1 MTDEEIL
8 ERAAELVGSR
18 DYAEV
23 QDKQGLLKKLIS
35 DVADGSGVSLSAVA
49 SAIELGVKLVNIKDF
64 FAMDK
69 NEKGNLDFAKQ

>member
-1 MTDEEIL
+1 ML

-18 DYAEV
+18 DYAEA
-23 QDKQGLLKKLIS
+23 QDKQALLKKLIS
-35 DVADGSGVSLSAVA
+35 DVADGSGASLSAVV

-69 NEKGNLDFAKQ
+69 IGKS

>member
-1 MTDEEIL
+1 MIDEEVL

-18 DYAEV
+18 DYAEA
-23 QDKQGLLKKLIS
+23 QDKQELLKKLIS
-35 DVADGSGVSLSAVA
+35 DVADGSGASLSAVV

-69 NEKGNLDFAKQ
+69 TGKS